1 MFDHER
7 VSYIEKPDQAA
18 RVSKLEFISYEYC
31 INDETRR
38 RNEFNGELFF
48 SHGETN
54 SCGIAIGFYGY
65 KTIEQAN
72 KMSDKSRR
80 IVLVEATVDNMVFIL
95 INISNTNIESEKLE
109 TLSDLVHIL
118 DKVKD
123 MRNKNIVLGGDLKV
137 IFDSSL
143 KTLGGNPCLKKRSL
157 TKLIQIKEKFNLCDM
172 L

>member
-1 MFDHER
+1 
-7 VSYIEKPDQAA
+7 
-18 RVSKLEFISYEYC
+18 
-31 INDETRR
+31 
-38 RNEFNGELFF
+38 
-48 SHGETN
+48 
-54 SCGIAIGFYGY
+54 
-65 KTIEQAN
+65 
-72 KMSDKSRR
+72 MSDKSRR